1 MRRLRI
7 RDKSLL
13 ALGLLALAALLRQPL
28 GQLLLH
34 MLPSAAEVPSVYYG
48 TLILQEL
55 LLYGIPAAILLRRV
69 RPGQGVAFPAHA
81 SWITLPLCALL
92 GVGAQYLCRG
102 SAGYGFSC
110 FPACPWA

>member
-48 TLILQEL
+48 ALILQEL
-55 LLYGIPAAILLRRV
+55 LLYGIPAVILLRRV
-69 RPGQGVAFPAHA
+69 RPGKAWPSRHMRPGSPC
-81 SWITLPLCALL
+81 PCAR
-92 GVGAQYLCRG
+92 C
-102 SAGYGFSC
+102 
-110 FPACPWA
+110 WA